1 MATKIKATSQKRRPV
16 QKKTTKTTPRRKPV
30 VKKATVQ
37 ETPVD
42 VKVEDFQKL
51 VDATLDNI
59 NLQKME
65 NELYTSNIIWRIQED
80 MAIKE
85 HNLAIARENMQT
97 LKAAYR
103 KAKGECSKMAEDVG
117 KLNEMISTL
126 SFC

>member
-30 VKKATVQ
+30 VKKATV
-37 ETPVD
+37 EEPPVD

-65 NELYTSNIIWRIQED
+65 NELYTSNIIRRIQEH
-80 MAIKE
+80 MVIKG
-85 HNLAIARENMQT
+85 HNYDIARENMQT

-103 KAKGECSKMAEDVG
+103 KAKGECSKMAEDIE
-117 KLNEMISTL
+117 KLSKMISTL